1 MRWRGLS
8 GPDSPPQPA
17 VLCSPMAVHTI
28 MMPDWMR
35 GLDLRAVVWDDVAGT
50 VEGDHWSVLWLQEML
65 AGPRPLLLP
74 NEEHDPWTL
83 RDPGRDPSE
92 FLILLGRA
100 YWPILHADR
109 DLHRLPPI
117 LRDAQLPPMP
127 PRRRVFGPDGRE
139 LTPGVDFVY

>member
-35 GLDLRAVVWDDVAGT
+35 GLDLRAVVWDDDAGT
-50 VEGDHWSVLWLQEML
+50 VEGDHWSVPWLQEML

-117 LRDAQLPPMP
+117 LRDAPPLPTP
-127 PRRRVFGPDGRE
+127 PRRRVFGLDGRE